1 MPAHRRSSA
10 PVAFGHRDMGRRR
23 FLGYLFAAPT
33 LAVGVKLGIDL
44 AGGDTASAAIPAPP
58 QPADLY
64 DLSDA
69 LTDAARPT
77 ANLITVVVNED
88 GTVSFDLPRAEV
100 GQGITTSIAMIIA
113 EEMDVPLDKV
123 KITLADARPELVFNQ
138 LTGGSNTIHA
148 MYTPIRVAAAIA
160 KGALLDAAA
169 AILQENRER
178 LTSREGLITGP
189 AGTVLSYGELAK
201 AAAATETRMV
211 EAPPLKPASEFKIVG
226 TPQNRLD
233 AYDAVTGRKQFAMD
247 LDVPGATPTM
257 VARPPS
263 IGGTVEGIRNEDEVR
278 NMPGVVDIAT
288 IRTGVAVA
296 AETFGQCI
304 DAVRALDIEWGPGL
318 VDGESDDTIIEKLRA
333 AAIPLP
339 PGLPG
344 AKVIETDFTFAFRSG
359 SPLETNG
366 AVADVRDGKAE
377 IWYGAKVP
385 ITAQAEIALLLGIP
399 QTAVTLHVVQSGGSF
414 GRHLFPDAALEA
426 AEASQKMGRP
436 VKLMWHRTDDARH
449 GRTHPMTT
457 VSIRTSYNDD
467 AVLAYHQHHTSVET
481 DTQHGLGEAI
491 SAQATK
497 LPPGNYSV
505 AQSLFLLTAKT
516 SYNFGVTNQL
526 LHEIPLQF
534 PTSSVR
540 NVYSPDV
547 RLAQELVVDQLANA
561 MGQDRY
567 EFRRAYAKTD
577 HLRKVLDKVAE
588 MGDWGRSVPDGVG
601 YGIAVHD
608 EYKMIMAC
616 MAEVDARP
624 ETVNRPIRNGKT
636 GPRVTKV
643 WYAAIPGSVVVNPR
657 GMEAQLMGGI
667 TDAVGLVF
675 TAGLHIK
682 DGIPLEGSWD
692 DYFYTRQW
700 NVPEEINI
708 EILEPDPT
716 LEVPGAGEAGVAAA
730 CGAIAS
736 AYAAAIGEIPKFFP
750 ILHDELG
757 FEPKPLVPP
766 IPESPTNGLDF
777 TF

>member
-1 MPAHRRSSA
+1 M
-10 PVAFGHRDMGRRR
+10 AFGHRDMGRRR
-23 FLGYLFAAPT
+23 FLGYLIAAPT

-44 AGGDTASAAIPAPP
+44 AGGATASAAIPAPP

-100 GQGITTSIAMIIA
+100 GQGITTAVAMIIA

-123 KITLADARPELVFNQ
+123 TITLADARPELVFNQ

-169 AILQENRER
+169 AIMQENRER
-178 LTSREGLITGP
+178 LTSKEGLITGP
-189 AGTVLSYGELAK
+189 AGTVLSYGELTK
-201 AAAATETRMV
+201 AAAVPETREV
-211 EAPPLKPASEFKIVG
+211 AEPVLKPASEFTLIG
-226 TPQNRLD
+226 TPQTRID
-233 AYDAVTGRKQFAMD
+233 AYEAITGRKQFAMD
-247 LDVPGATPTM
+247 LDIPGATPTM
-257 VARPPS
+257 VCRPPS
-263 IGGTVEGIRNEDEVR
+263 IGGTVKRVRNEAEVR
-278 NMPGVVDIAT
+278 SMPGVADIAV

-304 DAVRALDIEWGPGL
+304 DAVRALEVDWGPGV
-318 VDGESDDTIIEKLRA
+318 VDGESDDTVIEKLRA
-333 AAIPLP
+333 AQIPLP
-339 PGLPG
+339 PAVPG
-344 AKVIETDFTFAFRSG
+344 AKVVENEFVFAFRSG
-359 SPLETNG
+359 SPLETNC

-377 IWYGAKVP
+377 VWSGFKVP

-399 QTAVTLHVVQSGGSF
+399 QTAVTCHVTQSGGSF

-426 AEASQKMGRP
+426 AEASQKMGRV

-449 GRTHPMTT
+449 GRMHPMTT
-457 VSIRTSYNDD
+457 VNVRASYNDD
-467 AVLAYHQHHTSVET
+467 AVLAFHQHHASVET
-481 DTQHGLGEAI
+481 DTKHGLGEAI
-491 SAQATK
+491 SAQAAK
-497 LPPGNYSV
+497 LPGGNFSV
-505 AQSLFLLTAKT
+505 AQAIFMLTART
-516 SYNFGVTNQL
+516 SYNFGVTEQL
-526 LHEIPLQF
+526 LNEIPLKF

-547 RLAQELVVDQLANA
+547 RLAQELVVDQLAQA
-561 MGQDRY
+561 TGQDRY

-577 HLRKVLDKVAE
+577 HLRTVLDKVAE
-588 MGDWGRSVPDGVG
+588 MGDWGRSVRDGVG
-601 YGIAVHD
+601 YGIAVHE

-624 ETVNRPIRNGKT
+624 ATVNRPIRDGKT

-643 WYAAIPGSVVVNPR
+643 WYAAIPGSLVINPR
-657 GMEAQLMGGI
+657 GMKAQLMGGI

-675 TAGLHIK
+675 TAGLHVK

-708 EILEPDPT
+708 EIMDPDPT

-736 AYAAAIGEIPKFFP
+736 AYAAAVGRIPTFFP

-766 IPESPTNGLDF
+766 VPASPTNGLDF